1 MAYTPPSGLKKPMSD
16 EARQKIAD
24 AVRASAARKRAEAGL
39 PPIGEPNAP
48 APDYIERPL
57 ELVKMRDQNFS
68 PDLFIPMK
76 TEKPVDFLFTDDGG
90 LPKACNFMIVGDPGV
105 GKTTVTLD
113 ILADLNL
120 AGYKT
125 LFISAEMSRID
136 LYGYVQRFPKFG
148 EVDILF
154 TGEYCDSNPR
164 TILEQALRPGYDVV
178 LIDSFVE
185 LQEDIKEVLRMTT
198 IGSEKLIIDMMLS
211 HNMAENEEK
220 KHTTFLAIQQVTKGG
235 VFVGS
240 NKLKHNTTGMLEIR
254 MDQKSGS
261 PYMMFEKNR
270 RGSVNKRMFYTL
282 SVEGDVQ
289 YDLKRFNNDENA
301 REALATERAI
311 LEGEDKSFDD
321 MFGTNRHPTD
331 DGNDAETAI

>member
-1 MAYTPPSGLKKPMSD
+1 MAYTPPTGLKKPMSD

-57 ELVKMRDQNFS
+57 ELVRMKDQNFS

-76 TEKPVDFLFTDDGG
+76 TDKPVDYLFTDDGG

-211 HNMAENEEK
+211 HNMAENDTK
-220 KHTTFLAIQQVTKGG
+220 THTTFLAIQQVTKNGI
-235 VFVGS
+235 FVGS

-254 MDQKSGS
+254 MDQKSS
-261 PYMMFEKNR
+261 TPYLMFEKNR
-270 RGSVNKRMFYTL
+270 RGSVNKRMFYNL
-282 SVEGDVQ
+282 AANGDVQ

-311 LEGEDKSFDD
+311 LEGEDKSFDV

-331 DGNDAETAI
+331 DDTEVETAI